1 MDKHEW
7 QSFLRWLDQANMEEL
22 QRRRDQ
28 FLELLPKLREP
39 GTRSDARRCLRLIE
53 QEMFPRLQ
61 QS

>member
-28 FLELLPKLREP
+28 FRELLPKLTEP
-39 GTRSDARRCLRLIE
+39 DTRSDARRCLRLIE
-53 QEMFPRLQ
+53 QEMLPRSK